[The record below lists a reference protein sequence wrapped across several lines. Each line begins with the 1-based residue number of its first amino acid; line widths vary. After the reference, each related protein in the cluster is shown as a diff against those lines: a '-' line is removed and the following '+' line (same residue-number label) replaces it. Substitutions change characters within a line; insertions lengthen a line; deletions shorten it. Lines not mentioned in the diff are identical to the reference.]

1 MGLGGSFL
9 HASPQNSSQL
19 WHAEN
24 ASELISGK
32 ESSREQVP
40 DRAMAVSKI
49 MEQQWEL
56 AGVFCL
62 MSDSEASRDFWA
74 C

>member
-49 MEQQWEL
+49 MEQQ
-56 AGVFCL
+56 
-62 MSDSEASRDFWA
+62 
-74 C
+74 